1 MPPHWDWRCG
11 RVYDLILPMVETM
24 GYGQCINEEVLNN
37 VRAEYGKLIVPTLS
51 AQLQSK
57 YGRNFEEKNLRRMM
71 QFSEQFADL
80 EIVVPLARQLET
92 KYGRSFSDRNLRRM
106 MQFASKWRICRT
118 A

>member
-1 MPPHWDWRCG
+1 
-11 RVYDLILPMVETM
+11 LILPIFETM

-37 VRAEYGKLIVPTLS
+37 ERAEYGKLIVPTLS

-92 KYGRSFSDRNLRRM
+92 KYGRSFSDRNLRRK
-106 MQFASKWRICRT
+106 MQFASKRRICR
-118 A
+118 AA